1 MMRGSGVLTDDD
13 LALAQSQCETN
24 PAADPSFPR
33 ICDLSEVTA
42 VSVSDESLDAWVANP
57 ISNPPVQHALICS
70 APLVLKRVLDYMA
83 LSRKQF
89 REVSVFPTY
98 DQALDWMKLDR

>member
-1 MMRGSGVLTDDD
+1 
-13 LALAQSQCETN
+13 
-24 PAADPSFPR
+24 
-33 ICDLSEVTA
+33 LSEVTA